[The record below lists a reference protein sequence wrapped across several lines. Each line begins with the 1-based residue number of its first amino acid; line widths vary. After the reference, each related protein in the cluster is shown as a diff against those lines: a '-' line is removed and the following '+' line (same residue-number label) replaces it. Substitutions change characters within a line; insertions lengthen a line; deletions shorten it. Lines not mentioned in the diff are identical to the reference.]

1 MTSER
6 FAALYW
12 LVAAAALAWLLY
24 LLDPVLTPFLAAGI
38 LSYILQPLVARSAR
52 WRFMSRTSA
61 TMLVMALMFGALVA
75 LLLILLPLLRYE
87 SDMLMSKLPELLDI
101 ARERLLPLLEQ
112 YFGIASQWDAASFRE
127 LLNEHWQ
134 SAGGVSGKVLPWLGS
149 SGMTLVNILL
159 NLLLIPLVMFYLL
172 RDWPGLLERIDT
184 VIPRRWHAKT
194 VEITGEVDA
203 VLAEFLR
210 GQLSVMLMM
219 SLFYAIGLALTG
231 MQFALPI
238 GIISGMLVF
247 VPYLGAIFGLVLA
260 TLVAL
265 TQFDSFVGVLVV
277 WGIFAAGQMLEGMVV
292 TPKLVGDRI
301 GLHPLGVVFALMAF
315 GQLFGFFGVLLALP
329 ISAMLLVGMRHLK
342 GWYFSS
348 ALYKN

>member
-1 MTSER
+1 MTPER

-12 LVAAAALAWLLY
+12 LVAAIALAWLMH

-38 LSYILQPLVARSAR
+38 LAYILQPLVARSAG
-52 WRFMSRTSA
+52 WRYMSRTSA
-61 TMLVMALMFGALVA
+61 TGLVMLLLLVSLVT

-87 SDMLMSKLPELLDI
+87 SGLLMAKLPELLDI
-101 ARERLLPLLEQ
+101 VRQRLLPLLEEH
-112 YFGIASQWDAASFRE
+112 FGVAAQWDVATFKE
-127 LLNEHWQ
+127 LLSEHWQ

-149 SGMTLVNILL
+149 SGLTLINLLL

-172 RDWPGLLERIDT
+172 RDWPLLLQRIDES
-184 VIPRRWHAKT
+184 IPRRWHDKT
-194 VEITGEVDA
+194 LEIAGEVDA

-210 GQLSVMLMM
+210 GQLSVMVLM
-219 SLFYAIGLALTG
+219 SLFYAIALALTG

-238 GIISGMLVF
+238 GIVSGMLVF
-247 VPYLGAIFGLVLA
+247 VPYLGAVIGLVLA
-260 TLVAL
+260 TLVAV
-265 TQFDSFVGVLVV
+265 THFDSYIGVLVV

-301 GLHPLGVVFALMAF
+301 GLHPLGVIFALLAF

-329 ISAMLLVGMRHLK
+329 ISAMLLVGLRHFR
-342 GWYFSS
+342 GWYHTSPF
-348 ALYKN
+348 YKN

>member
-1 MTSER
+1 MTPER

-12 LVAAAALAWLLY
+12 LVAAIALAWLLH

-38 LSYILQPLVARSAR
+38 LAYILQPLVARSAG
-52 WRFMSRTSA
+52 WRYMSRTSA
-61 TMLVMALMFGALVA
+61 TGLVMLLLLVSLVT

-87 SDMLMSKLPELLDI
+87 SGLLMAKLPELLDI
-101 ARERLLPLLEQ
+101 VRQRLLPLLEQ
-112 YFGIASQWDAASFRE
+112 YFGVAAQWDATTFKE
-127 LLNEHWQ
+127 LLSEHWQ

-149 SGMTLVNILL
+149 SGLTLINLLL

-172 RDWPGLLERIDT
+172 RDWPLLLQRIDES
-184 VIPRRWHAKT
+184 IPRRWHDKT
-194 VEITGEVDA
+194 REIAGEVDA

-210 GQLSVMLMM
+210 GQLSVMVLM
-219 SLFYAIGLALTG
+219 SLFYAIALALTG

-238 GIISGMLVF
+238 GIVSGMLVF
-247 VPYLGAIFGLVLA
+247 VPYLGAVIGLVLA
-260 TLVAL
+260 TLVAV
-265 TQFDSFVGVLVV
+265 THFDSYIGVLVV

-301 GLHPLGVVFALMAF
+301 GLHPLGVIFALLAF

-329 ISAMLLVGMRHLK
+329 ISAMLLVGLRHFR
-342 GWYFSS
+342 GWYLTSPF
-348 ALYKN
+348 YKN

>member
-6 FAALYW
+6 FAVLYW
-12 LVAAAALAWLLY
+12 LAAAAALAWLLY
-24 LLDPVLTPFLAAGI
+24 LLDPVLTPFLAAAM
-38 LSYILQPLVARSAR
+38 LSYILQPLVARAAC
-52 WRFMSRTSA
+52 WKYLSRTGA

-87 SDMLMSKLPELLDI
+87 SGLLMEKLPELLDI
-101 ARERLLPLLEQ
+101 ARERLLPLLDE
-112 YFGIASQWDAASFRE
+112 YFGFSAQMDEVNFRQ
-127 LLNEHWQ
+127 LLSEHWQ
-134 SAGGVSGKVLPWLGS
+134 NAGGVSGKVLPWLGS
-149 SGMTLVNILL
+149 SGMSLINLLL

-172 RDWPGLLERIDT
+172 RDWPQLLKRIDAI
-184 VIPRRWHAKT
+184 IPRRWHGKT
-194 VEITGEVDA
+194 VEISGEVDA

-210 GQLSVMLMM
+210 GQLSVMVLM
-219 SLFYAIGLALTG
+219 SLFYAITLALTG

-238 GIISGMLVF
+238 GIVSGMLVF

-265 TQFDSFVGVLVV
+265 TQFDSFTGVLLV
-277 WGIFAAGQMLEGMVV
+277 WGVFAAGQTLEGFVV
-292 TPKLVGDRI
+292 TPKLVGERI
-301 GLHPLGVVFALMAF
+301 GLHPLGVIFALMAF

-329 ISAMLLVGMRHLK
+329 ISAMLLVGMRHFK